1 MNLLGLVAV
10 WARLQVRDRHRVVG
24 ATITLSGV

>member
-10 WARLQVRDRHRVVG
+10 RTRLQVRDRNREVS
-24 ATITLSGV
+24 ATITLPGV

>member
-10 WARLQVRDRHRVVG
+10 LARLQVGQRRGQVST
-24 ATITLSGV
+24 AIALPGV